1 MCTNAENTAYDRF
14 LIEDDRVPEET
25 VGKNLVS
32 YKKNL
37 LEKLKKKRE
46 GVFDGFTEN
55 DMKSIVKFR
64 EIIKL
69 AYDNG
74 IGISQLTKL

>member
-14 LIEDDRVPEET
+14 LIEDDMVPEET

-37 LEKLKKKRE
+37 LKELRKKRE

-55 DMKSIVKFR
+55 DMYNIVKFR
-64 EIIKL
+64 EVIKL
-69 AYDNG
+69 AHDNG

>member
-1 MCTNAENTAYDRF
+1 MATGDENTAYDRF

-37 LEKLKKKRE
+37 LEELREKRE

-55 DMKSIVKFR
+55 DMYNIVKFR
-64 EIIKL
+64 EVIKL

-74 IGISQLTKL
+74 ICISQLTKL